1 MYLVMIAWF
10 YVALMMAIAEAF
22 SPVGSVLGAV
32 FTFMLYGMLP
42 MAVIGYILNSPAR
55 RRARRAREEA
65 MTATSSA
72 APAPPRDSVGLPP
85 DADSHASGDT
95 IAPIRKEL

>member
-10 YVALMMAIAEAF
+10 YVAFMMAVAEAF

-55 RRARRAREEA
+55 RRARRAREA
-65 MTATSSA
+65 ATALTPMNAVSSNES
-72 APAPPRDSVGLPP
+72 APLPP
-85 DADSHASGDT
+85 DADSHAAGDA
-95 IAPIRKEL
+95 IAPVRKEL

>member
-22 SPVGSVLGAV
+22 SPVGSLLGAV
-32 FTFMLYGMLP
+32 VTFVLYGVMP

-55 RRARRAREEA
+55 RRARRAREVA
-65 MTATSSA
+65 LTATSSA
-72 APAPPRDSVGLPP
+72 ASAPLNASDGLPP
-85 DADSHASGDT
+85 NADGHAAGDT
-95 IAPIRKEL
+95 IATIRKEL